1 MSIVDVHARES
12 GLDARGMHQATDK
25 TCLYIITKT
34 LRIMG
39 NLEARLLTHI

>member
-1 MSIVDVHARES
+1 MSIADVHAREN
-12 GLDARGMHQATDK
+12 GLDASGIHQATDG
-25 TCLYIITKT
+25 TCLCIITKT